1 VDGDRFGLGVSPK
14 RREDARFLIG
24 KGAYLDDLVVPD
36 VAHAVFVRSSHAHA
50 GIGLVDVAQARAAP
64 GVLAVLTA
72 ADVAADGLNDLPP
85 TVEANAQT
93 GERFQF
99 TPMPLL
105 ARDEVRYVGQ
115 LIALVVAETRAQ
127 ALDAAELVHVACDA
141 RPVVMTPEAAAAT
154 PTLLCMDWSLGD
166 ADAAF
171 AGAAQVVTLRLHN
184 HRIVTNP
191 MEPRGVIGVY
201 DAAAEQF
208 IAHVSSQS
216 LHGNRDAIARVLH
229 VPPERLRFVAPD
241 VGGGFG
247 AKNFPYPEQALIPWA
262 AKRCGRPVKWIAS
275 RSEVFVSD
283 HQARDH
289 LAVAALALDAEGR
302 FLGLRVDS
310 IANIGAYMCGGAGSL
325 QTFQYPHLQ
334 GGVYDIPRVGLR
346 IRTVLTNT
354 TPIGV
359 TRGPGFAEAI
369 NVIERLIDAAARQC
383 GFDRATL
390 RRLNMA
396 RTPMT
401 NALGYVVDSG
411 AFAETFDKAL
421 AAADLPGFATR
432 RRDSEAR
439 GLLRGLGFACHIKA
453 TGGNPSENVDIR
465 FADDGSVLLITGT
478 QTIGQGH
485 ETTFPQILAHCLGIP
500 NDLVRLVQGDTGVI
514 RAGGGHGS
522 SRATYMGGTAI
533 FRASEQIVA
542 KGLPT
547 AASMLEA
554 AEADIGFADGAFS
567 ISGTD
572 RSVSLLDVAAKARE
586 TGSPLDTYYFWTRE
600 HMTFP
605 NGTHIVE
612 VEIDR
617 GTGRV
622 ALVRHTAVDDYGVIV
637 NPMIAA
643 GQAHGAMAQ
652 GAGQALME
660 HAVFDAATGQCV
672 SGSFMDYTLPRADDF
687 PAFNLDFNNTRCA
700 TNPLGVKGCGEAAA
714 VGMFPAINNAVADA
728 LGEDGILDGPV
739 TSERIWRV
747 LNAGR

>member
-1 VDGDRFGLGVSPK
+1 MDGDRFGLGVSPK

-127 ALDAAELVHVACDA
+127 ALDAAELVHVAYDA

-171 AGAAQVVTLRLHN
+171 AGAAHVVTLRLHN

-542 KGLPT
+542 KGLPI

>member
-1 VDGDRFGLGVSPK
+1 MDGDRFGLGVSPK

-171 AGAAQVVTLRLHN
+171 AGAAHVVTLRLHN

-289 LAVAALALDAEGR
+289 LADAALALDAEGR

-542 KGLPT
+542 KGLPI

-637 NPMIAA
+637 NPKIAA